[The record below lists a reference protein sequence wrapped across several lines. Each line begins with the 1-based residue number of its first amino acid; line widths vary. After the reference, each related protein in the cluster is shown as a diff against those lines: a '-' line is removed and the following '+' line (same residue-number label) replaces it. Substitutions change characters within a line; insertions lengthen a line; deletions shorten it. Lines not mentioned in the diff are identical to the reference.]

1 MPREHEGSQ
10 DADMPQV
17 GSTLRTG
24 GGDGG
29 PLVPSGSLAVRVS
42 RARDGL
48 PLKAELKV
56 LGSTPAEIAR
66 YRTGADGE
74 LFVPA
79 LAPGKYE
86 LVVQKVGYRPE
97 TMRAEVTEG
106 GTRGVEVA
114 LVGMAHIYGAVEGPG
129 GGWLPGVLLTLTD
142 GSDRVVAITK
152 TDAAGSYHFSC
163 VPEGSYTVAAPAY
176 FGATSLVEI
185 GAGSTVAADV
195 VFGPSPDGERGEGA
209 PGAT

>member
-1 MPREHEGSQ
+1 MLAAVVHAEVVRDEPRPSAGRSSGDEVARKTMPREHEGSQ

-56 LGSTPAEIAR
+56 LGSTHAEIAR

-86 LVVQKVGYRPE
+86 LVVQKVGYR
-97 TMRAEVTEG
+97 A
-106 GTRGVEVA
+106 
-114 LVGMAHIYGAVEGPG
+114 
-129 GGWLPGVLLTLTD
+129 
-142 GSDRVVAITK
+142 
-152 TDAAGSYHFSC
+152 
-163 VPEGSYTVAAPAY
+163 
-176 FGATSLVEI
+176 
-185 GAGSTVAADV
+185 
-195 VFGPSPDGERGEGA
+195 
-209 PGAT
+209 